1 MKVWSKQESECVMA
15 VTGPEEWNAMVE
27 DIIVACAGL
36 VQYLADAYPPDLP
49 EYDPV

>member
-1 MKVWSKQESECVMA
+1 MCLDA
-15 VTGPEEWNAMVE
+15 AGPSEWNRMVE
-27 DIIVACAGL
+27 DIVVACAGL